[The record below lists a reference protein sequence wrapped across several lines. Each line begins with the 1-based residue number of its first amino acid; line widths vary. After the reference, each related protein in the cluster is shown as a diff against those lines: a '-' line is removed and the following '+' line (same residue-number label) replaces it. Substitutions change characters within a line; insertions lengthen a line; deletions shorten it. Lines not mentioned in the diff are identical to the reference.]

1 MPLTLLAAYAA
12 PALFLAALYL
22 PLFTY
27 VTPFYAK
34 ERGISLAALGTA
46 WIAIR
51 LFDAFSDPAIG
62 WLSDRSVGRLGRRRI
77 WLAASVPVIC
87 LGVWQAFVPPQDAG
101 LGHAVLWLTVLT
113 LGWSMAQT
121 PYAAWGA
128 EIAPDYERR
137 VTVTAWRE
145 ALVLGGTVLSTLL
158 YVAGGEG
165 GEGLRLVA
173 IGVCVGLPLAVA
185 LAFWKVPDP
194 GRARGAARG
203 RAETPGL
210 RALGAALASNRYFR
224 RLIGAWL
231 ANGAANALPA
241 SLFIFFVE
249 ARLGAEDAAGP
260 LFLLY
265 FLSAVLGIPFWN
277 WAARRVEKHR
287 LWGTAMLYACVV
299 FAAALTLGEGD
310 VIAFGV
316 ITVLTGLAFGADL
329 TLPPAIQADVVA
341 ADRAET
347 GAERAGIFFAL
358 WQVATKVSL
367 AVASG
372 LAYLALDAAGFVAGE
387 PNAESA
393 LLALALLYAGA
404 PILLKLLAVAL
415 VWRFELDRN
424 RLSALGA
431 A

>member
-1 MPLTLLAAYAA
+1 MPLSLLAAYAA

-27 VTPFYAK
+27 VTPFYAE
-34 ERGISLAALGTA
+34 ERGVSLAAIGLA
-46 WIAIR
+46 WIVIR
-51 LFDAFSDPAIG
+51 LFDAVSDPAIG
-62 WLSDRSVGRLGRRRI
+62 WMSDRTPGVFGRRRV
-77 WLAASVPVIC
+77 WLLASVPVIC
-87 LGVWQAFVPPQDAG
+87 LGVWQAFVPPEDAG
-101 LGHAVLWLTVLT
+101 LAHAVLWLTVLT

-128 EIAPDYERR
+128 EVAPDYKGR

-145 ALVLGGTVLSTLL
+145 ALVLAGTVVSTVL
-158 YVAGGEG
+158 YVVGGEG

-173 IGVCVGLPLAVA
+173 LGVCVGLPVAVG
-185 LAFWKVPDP
+185 LAFWRVPDP
-194 GRARGAARG
+194 ARAAGAARG

-210 RALGAALASNRYFR
+210 RALSRALGSNRYFR
-224 RLIGAWL
+224 RLIAAWL

-277 WAARRVEKHR
+277 WAAGRVEKHR
-287 LWGTAMLYACVV
+287 LWGIAMLYACAV
-299 FAAALTLGEGD
+299 FAAALLLGEGD
-310 VIAFGV
+310 VVAFGV

-358 WQVATKVSL
+358 WQVATKASL

-372 LAYLALDAAGFVAGE
+372 LAYLALDASGFVAVGD
-387 PNAESA
+387 NTESA

-415 VWRFELDRN
+415 VWRFELDRA